1 MADPAPPRS
10 SSLSSPSSSSNLE
23 LRPRPTPQRS
33 NSHNMRLS
41 PSPSPVNQ
49 GHGHAH
55 RPSFTEQLRH
65 PPSPRQQRHQSL
77 SQSQFNDLINNP
89 PTAGQG
95 DPRFAGKDWQRITVG
110 ELVNPEDLL
119 FVELDTGIEEAT
131 NVQSPPPNPKLK
143 MRSGVLLTLISTS
156 PNLPFLFSSSEP
168 AKPRIPPS
176 QRSTTVI

>member
-41 PSPSPVNQ
+41 PSPSPVNH

-77 SQSQFNDLINNP
+77 SQSQFTDLINNP

-131 NVQSPPPNPKLK
+131 NVQTPPSNP
-143 MRSGVLLTLISTS
+143 RSITRNRSMLISLSTS
-156 PNLPFLFSSSEP
+156 LNLHFLFSSSGP

-176 QRSTTVI
+176 RRSTTGT